1 MSRIDDKKLHGY
13 GTSMIPELTNL
24 QVNAAGG
31 FRGVFAIP
39 PSPFS
44 SSGELDEQSL
54 QRCVDFSIRSG
65 AHGLVGPVNASE
77 FTVLTDDERF
87 RIAEILVGETGG
99 RVPVIIGVSAAS
111 QEAAVRFTH
120 HAASVGADAVIA
132 MPPYIRH
139 PSSEGAM
146 AFYRAIAA
154 AADPLPVWI
163 QHYLPPLGMDLAT
176 TSMASML
183 RDIPGVQYVKEE
195 GPDALHVMTAI
206 RELAGPA
213 LKGIMGG
220 MAGRYLLEEYRR
232 GACGTMPAC
241 EAIDVHVQIWNA
253 LDRGDDGLADEL
265 HRRLLP
271 LLNYEAMYSFT
282 VYKEVLV
289 RRGVIASARTR
300 MPGVAPLDQENHR
313 ELDRLLDELAPLFN
327 PAHAKAAV
335 DGS

>member
-1 MSRIDDKKLHGY
+1 MENS
-13 GTSMIPELTNL
+13 
-24 QVNAAGG
+24 A

-39 PSPFS
+39 PSPFTA
-44 SSGELDEQSL
+44 SGELDEDSL
-54 QRCVDFSIRSG
+54 RSCIEFSIRSG

-77 FTVLTDDERF
+77 FTVLSDDERV
-87 RIAEILVGETGG
+87 RVAEILVEETAG
-99 RVPVIIGVSAAS
+99 RVPVVVGVSAAS

-120 HAASVGADAVIA
+120 HAATSGADAVIA

-139 PSSEGAM
+139 PSSDGVV
-146 AFYRAIAA
+146 AFYQAIAA

-163 QHYLPPLGMDLAT
+163 QHYVPPLGMDLPAT
-176 TSMASML
+176 LVASML
-183 RDIPGVQYVKEE
+183 REIPGAQYVKEE
-195 GPDALHVMTAI
+195 GPDALHVMSAI

-220 MAGRYLLEEYRR
+220 MAGRYLLEEFRR
-232 GACGTMPAC
+232 GASGTMPAC

-253 LDRGDDGLADEL
+253 LDRGDEAVAGEL

-271 LLNYEAMYSFT
+271 LLNYEALYSFT

-300 MPGVAPLDQENHR
+300 MPGVAPLDRENHR
-313 ELDRLLDELAPLFN
+313 ELDRLLDELSPLFN
-327 PAHAKAAV
+327 LAHAKAAT
-335 DGS
+335 DGR

>member
-1 MSRIDDKKLHGY
+1 MESQR
-13 GTSMIPELTNL
+13 
-24 QVNAAGG
+24 

-44 SSGELDEQSL
+44 ASGELDEASL
-54 QRCVDFSIRSG
+54 ESCVEFSISSG

-77 FTVLTDDERF
+77 FTVLTDDERL
-87 RIAEILVGETGG
+87 RVAEILVGANGR
-99 RVPVIIGVSAAS
+99 RVPVIVGVSASS
-111 QEAAVRFTH
+111 QEGAVRFAR
-120 HAASVGADAVIA
+120 HAVSVGADAVIA

-139 PSSEGAM
+139 PSSDGVVG
-146 AFYRAIAA
+146 FYRAVAA

-163 QHYLPPLGMDLAT
+163 QHYVPPLGMDLAPV
-176 TSMASML
+176 MVASML
-183 RDIPGVQYVKEE
+183 RDIPGVDYVKEE
-195 GPDALHVMTAI
+195 GVDALHVMTTI

-220 MAGRYLLEEYRR
+220 MAGRYLVEEYRR

-253 LDRGDDGLADEL
+253 LELGDESGAREL

-289 RRGVIASARTR
+289 RRGVIACARTR
-300 MPGVAPLDQENHR
+300 MPGVAPLDRENHR
-313 ELDRLLDELAPLFN
+313 ELDRLLDELSPLFT
-327 PAHAKAAV
+327 PSHVKASD
-335 DGS
+335 DGR